1 MICGAGNL
9 PDINFKKKR
18 FTPVNRFFYYHNLIF
33 ILANPKNH
41 RIFVDHIA
49 G

>member
-1 MICGAGNL
+1 MICGVGSLFA
-9 PDINFKKKR
+9 INPKKR
-18 FTPVNRFFYYHNLIF
+18 FTDVNRFFYYHNLDF

>member
-9 PDINFKKKR
+9 PDQLYKKR